1 MGSIN
6 ALCLLRI
13 VRKVGFG
20 VVLSF
25 EFETILKVAVSSRF
39 RHDNAAGARLVFV
52 RVFFLIST
60 HQPSLATLSW
70 EGGREGILHWASID
84 ELSSERLLS
93 WSIRSWNSGQWR
105 GNEEEAQL
113 TGVYYCR
120 VLGCKQKGH
129 PRSACNNSWGEH
141 VQYNVLAHYC
151 TIVLL
156 PASGRQFSRVEL
168 IHSQSRKIFW
178 IFTHSSR
185 VILTMV
191 KLENLRCLR
200 KHAAAAPIDLLATAC
215 SCL

>member
-141 VQYNVLAHYC
+141 VQYNVLAQYRRAHRKQVDDNFREWNSS
-151 TIVLL
+151 ILSPERSFGSL
-156 PASGRQFSRVEL
+156 L
-168 IHSQSRKIFW
+168 IHLV
-178 IFTHSSR
+178 SSS
-185 VILTMV
+185 
-191 KLENLRCLR
+191 
-200 KHAAAAPIDLLATAC
+200 PW
-215 SCL
+215 